1 MKSAVP
7 IGLLLV
13 FVALIGVV
21 LWLWTPDKSRAAL
34 EADYLARPGDMVTI
48 ADTSLHVRDTGP
60 RDAPAVILLHGFGAS
75 LHTWEGWAKA
85 LVRQGRRVISFDLP
99 SSMAEYAQRL
109 SLTGRGGH
117 SGRKTTI
124 VTDASS
130 RALISELAVLLQR
143 TGNEVPRWLEWM
155 AIESGVGVVPAA

>member
-1 MKSAVP
+1 MDAPVACTSIGGTISAARVQPNPARLASTRWWPKRAEKDALLARLASGSARVLVATDTALGSLADEIAQLGP
-7 IGLLLV
+7 IGN
-13 FVALIGVV
+13 
-21 LWLWTPDKSRAAL
+21 
-34 EADYLARPGDMVTI
+34 
-48 ADTSLHVRDTGP
+48 
-60 RDAPAVILLHGFGAS
+60 
-75 LHTWEGWAKA
+75 
-85 LVRQGRRVISFDLP
+85 VISFDLP

>member
-1 MKSAVP
+1 MSAPPPTVPCLSLVLVGSRRQGEAVEYFLKEEGFPVAAIATDRPKRAEKDALLARLASGSARVLVATDAALGVLAEEIAHLGP
-7 IGLLLV
+7 IGN
-13 FVALIGVV
+13 
-21 LWLWTPDKSRAAL
+21 
-34 EADYLARPGDMVTI
+34 
-48 ADTSLHVRDTGP
+48 
-60 RDAPAVILLHGFGAS
+60 
-75 LHTWEGWAKA
+75 
-85 LVRQGRRVISFDLP
+85 VISFDLP

-109 SLTGRGGH
+109 SYTGRGGH
-117 SGRKTTI
+117 SGRMTTI